1 MNNHDYE
8 DMLEYFSNFDKNN
21 NGVLEYSEFAELIK
35 SLGLNLSDEQLK
47 DGFHKID
54 TGNNNVITF
63 EEFMDWWGEQE

>member
-54 TGNNNVITF
+54 TGNNNMITF